1 MCNPQDVQNLCAK
14 FKCPETAN
22 LQRAMTWVDYP
33 HPRLFASSSLLLN
46 SPACASSGFGTTTAS
61 ASSASSTSLSSSSNG
76 LPGSPTQSYDFDD
89 FQPSKIMAKHIGWDG
104 EDIIDGRQ
112 GQERG
117 MERGS
122 SRSDSGSSSGEREER
137 AGGGVVAG
145 RDGMGS
151 GTLSTGSF
159 DEGSAVEAPGLAS
172 LQPQQ
177 VGVGAVGAA
186 EAGGSA
192 STLSVPAAEAAEGA
206 QGQGQGAVRKATL
219 RRRVGAGLEEVG
231 GGGAGVGRGRRPSLL
246 DLERACR
253 LSMAAIQPLPRAT
266 EEVRGTCMLHI
277 PGVVHMAHEGRVRVA
292 STQCLRQCARD
303 GVAG

>member
-1 MCNPQDVQNLCAK
+1 MLCTPCGPQDVQNLCAK
-14 FKCPETAN
+14 FKSPETAN

-46 SPACASSGFGTTTAS
+46 SPACASSGFGTAS
-61 ASSASSTSLSSSSNG
+61 ASAASSASPASTSSSSASSSSSSNG

-104 EDIIDGRQ
+104 EDIDGRQ
-112 GQERG
+112 GEERG
-117 MERGS
+117 RGS
-122 SRSDSGSSSGEREER
+122 SRSGSSSGDREGR
-137 AGGGVVAG
+137 AGDGDTAG
-145 RDGMGS
+145 RDGLGS

-172 LQPQQ
+172 LQQPQQ
-177 VGVGAVGAA
+177 VRVGAMGTA

-192 STLSVPAAEAAEGA
+192 STLSVPAAEAAEGG
-206 QGQGQGAVRKATL
+206 QGQGQAQGSVRKATL
-219 RRRVGAGLEEVG
+219 RRRVGAGLEEAGG
-231 GGGAGVGRGRRPSLL
+231 GGGASRGLRPSLL

-266 EEVRGTCMLHI
+266 EEVRLCT
-277 PGVVHMAHEGRVRVA
+277 R
-292 STQCLRQCARD
+292 
-303 GVAG
+303 